1 MLIQAELLTTITD
14 DLVSG
19 TCKPAVRFSP
29 LKDKYLLLKSLFSK
43 EKHIKNNVFYR
54 YFLILLGIEARR
66 VGR

>member
-54 YFLILLGIEARR
+54 
-66 VGR
+66 